1 MWLPSTKPPEVDPV
15 VTDRER
21 DLSRQ
26 FWDKRYGRRSGSG
39 GGRRRQGLPWWVIT
53 IAVVLLLWLLFGR

>member
-1 MWLPSTKPPEVDPV
+1 M

-26 FWDKRYGRRSGSG
+26 FWDKRHGRRPSFGGS
-39 GGRRRQGLPWWVIT
+39 RRRQGLPWWVIT

>member
-1 MWLPSTKPPEVDPV
+1 V

-39 GGRRRQGLPWWVIT
+39 GSRRRQGVPWWVIT